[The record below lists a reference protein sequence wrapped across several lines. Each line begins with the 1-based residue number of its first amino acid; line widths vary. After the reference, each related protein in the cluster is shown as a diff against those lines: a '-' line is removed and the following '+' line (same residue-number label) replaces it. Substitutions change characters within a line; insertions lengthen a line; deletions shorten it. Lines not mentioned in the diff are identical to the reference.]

1 MRRIAIFAI
10 TALLGCVYCGVTSV
24 QVLGAM
30 QRTVKIAPCDLSPA
44 PSASQARVQV
54 TCVRATQEARRDFN
68 RWHVRVPS
76 DSCSMV
82 DGNTFVYDCTFSI
95 RSGATRCHGVVR
107 VRGRSSHPARLHR
120 HLRGISCVR

>member
-10 TALLGCVYCGVTSV
+10 TALLGCAYCGVTSV

-68 RWHVRVPS
+68 R
-76 DSCSMV
+76 
-82 DGNTFVYDCTFSI
+82 
-95 RSGATRCHGVVR
+95 
-107 VRGRSSHPARLHR
+107 
-120 HLRGISCVR
+120 